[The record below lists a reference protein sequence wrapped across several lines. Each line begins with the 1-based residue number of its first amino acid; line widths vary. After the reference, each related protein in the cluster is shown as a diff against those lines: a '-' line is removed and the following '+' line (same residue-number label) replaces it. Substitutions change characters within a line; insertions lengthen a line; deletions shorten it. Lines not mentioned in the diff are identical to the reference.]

1 MRLSGGGLID
11 RTKPLRFT
19 YDGHSYQGF
28 RGDTLA
34 SALIANDIRVLA
46 RSFKYHRPRGIM
58 TAGSEEPNALV
69 TLGPGR
75 IGPGRMGPGRM
86 GPGAGQEPNLR
97 ATMLELYDGLA
108 ARSQNCWPSVNFDLL
123 AINDLAAPFLG
134 AGFYYKTF
142 MWPRSFWEKLYEPAI
157 RRAAGLGAISRDAG
171 REVYDRAFA
180 HCDLLIIGA
189 GPAGLMAALEA
200 GRAGADVILADE
212 DALMGGRLNGER
224 DEVDG
229 QPGADWAAASVAAL
243 RDMPNVRLMTRTAV
257 TGAYD
262 HGTYSAIER
271 VSMHCANPGR
281 APRECFWRIV
291 ARRSILA
298 SGALERPIAFQNNDR
313 PGIMMA
319 GALRI
324 YLNRYGVSPGRA
336 VAVFGNNDG
345 VHQTAR
351 DLQAAGVHIAALIDS
366 RPGATT
372 DLDLPFYRGQ
382 VCGTEGRKGLES
394 ISIATASG
402 IEKVQ
407 ADCLAVSGGW
417 NPTLHLTCHM
427 NGRPEWSEP
436 IAAFIPKAGMI
447 PGLEA
452 AGAANGAFSTLAA
465 LQQGRAAA
473 QAALDHLGLKPANAP
488 LPRAGDSTYDIF
500 PLWSVPGKGR
510 AWLDFQNDVTIKDV
524 KRAADENYAS
534 VEHMKRYTTQGMA
547 PDQGKNSNV
556 NALAI
561 LADATGRS
569 IARTGT
575 TTYRAPYAPTTMAA
589 IAAGS
594 AGKGFAPER
603 FTTSHDA
610 TIATGAPM
618 IEAGL
623 WYRPSYFPA
632 KGESNWRQ
640 SCDREVGLVRNS
652 VGICDVSTLG
662 KIDIQGPDAA
672 EFLDFVYTGTFST
685 LKPGRIR
692 YGLMLR
698 EDGHVMDDGTT
709 ARLSDTH
716 YLMTTTTAAAGEVM
730 RHLEFVRQGL
740 RPDLD
745 VQIISVTE
753 QWAQFAVAGPQSR
766 ALINDLLDKPIDNAG
781 FPFMACGDVTLR
793 GHAARLFRISFS
805 GEHAYE
811 IAVPARFG
819 DSLFRL
825 LKTRAEALG
834 GGVYGMEA
842 LNVLRIEKGFLTH
855 AEIHGRTTAYD
866 VGLQAMVSQ
875 KKDCIGKAASKRPGL
890 IDPARERLVGLK
902 PTGVVKQL
910 TSGAHLFNSGDE
922 AIRENDQGYITSVA
936 FSPTLGHYIGLGF
949 LKHGP
954 ERLGE
959 EIRMVDHLRGIET
972 TCEVCDPVFFDKDG
986 GRARD

>member
-1 MRLSGGGLID
+1 MRLARGGLID
-11 RTKPLRFT
+11 RSKPVRFS

-28 RGDTLA
+28 EGDTLA
-34 SALIANDIRVLA
+34 SALIANDIRVMA
-46 RSFKYHRPRGIM
+46 RSFKYHRPRGVM

-69 TLGPGR
+69 TLGQ
-75 IGPGRMGPGRM
+75 
-86 GPGAGQEPNLR
+86 GAGQEPNLR
-97 ATMLELYDGLA
+97 ATMIELYDGLA

-123 AINDLAAPFLG
+123 ALNDLAAPFFG

-142 MWPRSFWEKLYEPAI
+142 MWPRAFWEKLYEPMI
-157 RRAAGLGAISRDAG
+157 RRAAGLGALSRDPG
-171 REVYDRAFA
+171 NDRYERGFA

-189 GPAGLMAALEA
+189 GPTGLMAALEA

-212 DALMGGRLNGER
+212 DALMGGRLNAER
-224 DEVDG
+224 DEIEG
-229 QPGADWAAASVAAL
+229 QPGAEWAAETVAAL
-243 RDMPNVRLMTRTAV
+243 REMPNVRLMPRTAV

-271 VSMHCANPGR
+271 VSMHRANPGK

-319 GALRI
+319 GALRA

-336 VAVFGNNDG
+336 VAVFGNNDSA
-345 VHQTAR
+345 HQTAR
-351 DLQAAGVHIAALIDS
+351 DLQAAGVHISALIDS
-366 RPGATT
+366 RPGAKT

-407 ADCLAVSGGW
+407 ADCLAISGGW

-427 NGRPEWSEP
+427 NGRPDWSES
-436 IAAFIPKAGMI
+436 IAAFIPKPGMV
-447 PGLEA
+447 PGLDA

-465 LQQGRAAA
+465 LQEGQSAA
-473 QAALDHLGLKPANAP
+473 QAALDHLGLKPANTP
-488 LPRAGDSTYDIF
+488 LPKAEDAQYNIF

-510 AWLDFQNDVTIKDV
+510 AWLDFQNDVTVKDV
-524 KRAADENYAS
+524 KQAAVENYGS

-569 IARTGT
+569 IVETGT

-589 IAAGS
+589 IAAGTS
-594 AGKGFAPER
+594 GKGFAPER
-603 FTTSHDA
+603 QTTSHAA
-610 TIATGAPM
+610 TLAAGAPM

-623 WYRPSYFPA
+623 WYRPSYFPVP
-632 KGESNWRQ
+632 GETTWRQ
-640 SCDREVGLVRNS
+640 SCDREVGCVRNS

-662 KIDIQGPDAA
+662 KIDIQGPDAGA
-672 EFLDFVYTGTFST
+672 LLDLAYTGTFST
-685 LKPGRIR
+685 LKVGRTR

-709 ARLSDTH
+709 ARLGETH

-730 RHLEFVRQGL
+730 RHLEFIRQGL
-740 RPDLD
+740 RPDLN
-745 VQIISVTE
+745 VQIMSVTE
-753 QWAQFAVAGPQSR
+753 QWAQFAVAGPKSR
-766 ALINDLLDKPIDNAG
+766 DLLNRLLDKPIDNES
-781 FPFMACGDVTLR
+781 FPFMACGEVAL
-793 GHAARLFRISFS
+793 GGLAARLFRISFS
-805 GEHAYE
+805 GEQAYE
-811 IAVPARFG
+811 IAVPARYG

-825 LKTRAEALG
+825 LKSRAEGMG
-834 GGVYGMEA
+834 GGAYGMEA
-842 LNVLRIEKGFLTH
+842 LNVLRIEKGFITH

-875 KKDCIGKAASKRPGL
+875 KKDCIGKAASERPGL
-890 IDPARERLVGLK
+890 MEPERERLIGLK

-910 TSGAHLFNSGDE
+910 TAGAHLFNAGED
-922 AIRENDQGYITSVA
+922 ATRENDQGYVTSVA
-936 FSPTLGHYIGLGF
+936 FSPTLGHFIGLAF
-949 LKHGP
+949 LKQGP
-954 ERLGE
+954 DRLGE
-959 EIRMVDHLRGIET
+959 EIRMVDHVRGVET
-972 TCEVCDPVFFDKDG
+972 TCEVCDPVFFDPDG
-986 GRARD
+986 GRARG